1 MLGGLD
7 KRYKDKRISRA
18 MVVINGGQYKGL
30 KARVIF
36 ADEQFVKL
44 EVFSSLKKIELPRKL
59 VTEIRE
65 PTKPLMAKDMLCA
78 PLSFDAAMNQDM
90 PLDEEGGLNTP
101 RNETTAD
108 RDWDDEAIDN
118 RGSMMMNDAW

>member
-1 MLGGLD
+1 
-7 KRYKDKRISRA
+7 
-18 MVVINGGQYKGL
+18 
-30 KARVIF
+30 
-36 ADEQFVKL
+36 
-44 EVFSSLKKIELPRKL
+44 
-59 VTEIRE
+59 
-65 PTKPLMAKDMLCA
+65 MLCA

-118 RGSMMMNDAW
+118 RGSMMMNDAWWNHFGLLALSIIDLSSLAFNS